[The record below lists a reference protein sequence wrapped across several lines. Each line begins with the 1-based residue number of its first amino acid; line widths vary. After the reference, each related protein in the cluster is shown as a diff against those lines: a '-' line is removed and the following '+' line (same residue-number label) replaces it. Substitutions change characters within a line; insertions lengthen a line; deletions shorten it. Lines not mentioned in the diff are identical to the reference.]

1 MQARAFRSVTRR
13 QNLRARDREP
23 HPSIESPTVIAEF
36 PCPIFST
43 FAAVSSRSRTRSR

>member
-23 HPSIESPTVIAEF
+23 HPSRITDGY
-36 PCPIFST
+36 C
-43 FAAVSSRSRTRSR
+43 